1 MNSSTEI
8 AVEVYIGLA
17 IPTKD
22 QLASVLV
29 SMSQACVCHVR
40 RDSFWFVLVPLEIQR
55 ETKRTTRI
63 RFGFFPLQ
71 KVEVGPME
79 HPSFPNQ
86 IAIKLGGFKCCF
98 AATPPL
104 PSPHFLTAQVS

>member
-8 AVEVYIGLA
+8 AVEVYIGLT

-29 SMSQACVCHVR
+29 SMSQAC
-40 RDSFWFVLVPLEIQR
+40 RDSLWFVLVPLEIQR